1 MGFTPVHQR
10 RCGLGFQG
18 NEAPSGA
25 GYLVSRLPVI
35 CEPNS
40 GYTLTEFA
48 GHLEASLRRAR
59 RLPSTQRTGITCCNR
74 RG

>member
-10 RCGLGFQG
+10 RCGLGPQG

-40 GYTLTEFA
+40 RYNLTEFSVHPE
-48 GHLEASLRRAR
+48 GVTPQSPTLTFDPE
-59 RLPSTQRTGITCCNR
+59 NWYYVK
-74 RG
+74 